1 MADDVLPV
9 KVTSPPYTAV
19 MVCVPAPKVE
29 SGKVAVPREAQ
40 LHVTTDA
47 VPIVFAPSLKVTV
60 PLGDPPF
67 WATTVATKLTV
78 WSTMEGFGLE
88 LSVVVVGVRVVA
100 ELMFSRMVTPPTARS
115 GLPSRLKSPTAMP
128 GPSAPKIRAA
138 GTCHPRCPTAR
149 SFLLQKRRPRCRCR
163 QSPRSQV
170 AGRHLLAV
178 WS

>member
-29 SGKVAVPREAQ
+29 SGKVAVPREEQ
-40 LHVTTDA
+40 LHVATDA

-67 WATTVATKLTV
+67 WPTTVATKLTV
-78 WSTMEGFGLE
+78 WSTMEGFGLDV
-88 LSVVVVGVRVVA
+88 SVVAVGVRVLGVPM
-100 ELMFSRMVTPPTARS
+100 LSRIVTPPTAKS

-128 GPSAPKIRAA
+128 GPSPPKIRA
-138 GTCHPRCPTAR
+138 G
-149 SFLLQKRRPRCRCR
+149 
-163 QSPRSQV
+163 
-170 AGRHLLAV
+170 
-178 WS
+178 WN

>member
-9 KVTSPPYTAV
+9 KVTSPRYTAV

-78 WSTMEGFGLE
+78 WSTMEGLRQLRGTLNLYAFRFGTQ
-88 LSVVVVGVRVVA
+88 RV
-100 ELMFSRMVTPPTARS
+100 
-115 GLPSRLKSPTAMP
+115 
-128 GPSAPKIRAA
+128 
-138 GTCHPRCPTAR
+138 
-149 SFLLQKRRPRCRCR
+149 LL
-163 QSPRSQV
+163 
-170 AGRHLLAV
+170 
-178 WS
+178 

>member
-60 PLGDPPF
+60 PLGDPPL
-67 WATTVATKLTV
+67 WAPTFATKLTV
-78 WSTMEGFGLE
+78 WPTMEGFGLE

-100 ELMFSRMVTPPTARS
+100 DLMLSRMVTPPRARS
-115 GLPSRLKSPTAMP
+115 GLPSRVNAPTTP
-128 GPSAPKIRAA
+128 P
-138 GTCHPRCPTAR
+138 
-149 SFLLQKRRPRCRCR
+149 
-163 QSPRSQV
+163 
-170 AGRHLLAV
+170 
-178 WS
+178 